1 MHPTSLNKMK
11 VFVEEYLKGFSNQSL
26 VILDIGSQA
35 VGNMPTYRQ
44 FFNNPKWQYYGVDIV
59 EGQNVDIVL
68 KDSYNWTEIED
79 NFADVVISGQTFEHI
94 EFPWLTIKEIFRV
107 LKPGGLCC
115 IIAPSAGPEHK
126 HPYDC
131 WRIYPDGMKAL
142 AKWAGFEVVEVFTDW
157 GLGVWQDTFVVFQKP
172 LAEVISP
179 APFGK
184 VTSKYVA
191 EKVYLHALND
201 HTLHKNPEYYAKAY
215 YILRS
220 RKDYKSA
227 YFYLTTGLSFFPNN
241 LYLRQRMVELC
252 IEIKKPERALEHI
265 LFLLKTRPINKEN
278 IILAGKAFAMLK
290 EEDKALV
297 TQALPSTTQELNQ
310 IVQFSQQAGNHE
322 LAVKCYERLIEQN
335 PDNLQVRL
343 MHAYAVRATGN
354 VELSDKL
361 FDEVLEFQLKNNI
374 LNRTTIIQ
382 KLIDKFNF
390 KTYLEI
396 GVERGLN
403 FLQIRCLVKY
413 GVDPVCMI
421 PNLDRYE
428 KFFYKMTSDEFF
440 ANPPEEIVRDGLD
453 IVFIDGLHTYEQ
465 SLRDVENALRFLKS
479 EGFIVMHDCLPDSPA
494 TAAPTLEEARKH
506 PQFKGAWTGE
516 VYKTILHLRATR
528 DDLFVAVVNTDWGVG
543 IVRRGKPESIIE
555 LDLEEIEK
563 MTYEEF
569 NKNKEYYLNLKP
581 KDWFFKYVSY

>member
-1 MHPTSLNKMK
+1 MHPTSLNKMRA
-11 VFVEEYLKGFSNQSL
+11 FAEEYLRDFRGHRL

-44 FFNNPKWQYYGVDIV
+44 FFNNPNWQYYRLDLT
-59 EGQNVDIVL
+59 EGENVDIAV
-68 KDSYNWTEIED
+68 KDPYSWTEIAD
-79 NFADVVISGQTFEHI
+79 NFADVVISGQAFEHI

-115 IIAPSAGPEHK
+115 LIAPSAGPEHK

-131 WRIYPDGMKAL
+131 WRIYPDGMRAL
-142 AKWAGFEVVEVFTDW
+142 AKWAGFEIVEVFTDW
-157 GLGVWQDTFVVFQKP
+157 GLGEWQDTIGIFQKP
-172 LAEVISP
+172 TEDGANN

-184 VTSKYVA
+184 VESKNIA
-191 EKVYLHALND
+191 EGVYLQAIKEPNIY
-201 HTLHKNPEYYAKAY
+201 KGPQYYARAY
-215 YILRS
+215 KTLKDK
-220 RKDYKSA
+220 KDYKSA
-227 YFYLTTGLSFFPNN
+227 YLYLTAGLNVYPHNI
-241 LYLRQRMVELC
+241 YLRQRIVELC
-252 IEIKKPERALEHI
+252 LETKEPEKAVEHV
-265 LFLLKTRPINKEN
+265 LYLLKAKPINKDSIALVSWIFDITKEN
-278 IILAGKAFAMLK
+278 
-290 EEDKALV
+290 DKALIL
-297 TQALPSTTQELNQ
+297 QSLPSTEHELTQMA
-310 IVQFSQQAGNHE
+310 QFSE
-322 LAVKCYERLIEQN
+322 LAGGFELASACWGKIVEINPQN
-335 PDNLQVRL
+335 LNAKL
-343 MHAYAVRATGN
+343 MHAYCVRATGN
-354 VELSDKL
+354 VELSDRL
-361 FDEVLEFQLKNNI
+361 FDEALEFQLKNNI

-382 KLIDKFNF
+382 RLIDRFGF
-390 KTYLEI
+390 KNYLEI

-403 FLQIRCLVKY
+403 FLQIRCPVKY
-413 GVDPVCMI
+413 AVDHVCKV

-428 KFFYKMTSDEFF
+428 RFFYKMTSDEFF
-440 ANPPEEIVRDGLD
+440 ANPPREIVDGGLD

-465 SLRDVENALRFLKS
+465 SLRDVENALRFLKP